1 MVKKSL
7 GMIAVFIVCG
17 SLHAMAQNRY
27 ELTPFFGII
36 ESGGFKILNQSLVR
50 LDVES
55 SINWGVTFGRRLNSY
70 MQAELFFSRQENS
83 AINGVLSV
91 KPAGSNGSVRF
102 FGAKVDQY
110 HVNILYH
117 FGEEGDKW
125 RPYMLAGVGGTTL
138 RPDGPASKTRF
149 SFGVGGGIKRYFT
162 NRLGLRAQIH
172 YVPTYINS
180 TTQGLWCGPYGCYVL
195 DKSNYLKQV
204 EFSGGLI
211 IRF

>member
-1 MVKKSL
+1 MAKKTL
-7 GMIAVFIVCG
+7 GLIAVLIVCG
-17 SLHAMAQNRY
+17 SLHARAQSRY
-27 ELTPFFGII
+27 EVTPFFGII
-36 ESGGFKILNQSLVR
+36 HSGGFSIKNQSLVR

-55 SINWGVTFGRRLNSY
+55 SINWGATLGRSLNDY
-70 MQAELFFSRQENS
+70 VQVELFFSQQENT

-91 KPAGSNGSVRF
+91 SPPGGDRSVRLAD
-102 FGAKVDQY
+102 AKVDQY

-117 FGEEGDKW
+117 FGDEGDKW
-125 RPYMLAGVGGTTL
+125 RPYMLAGFGGTTL
-138 RPDGPASKTRF
+138 RPADLDSKTRI
-149 SFGVGGGIKRYFT
+149 SFGVGGGVKRYFT

-180 TTQGLWCGPYGCYVL
+180 TTEGLWCGPYGCYVIA
-195 DKSNYLKQV
+195 KSNYLKQT